1 MARYR
6 GPKLKIVRRLGQLP
20 GLTRKVARRNY
31 PPGQHGQAGNKSSE
45 YGIQLKEKQKLRYNY
60 GLSERQL
67 LRYVRRARRIKGST
81 GQTLLSLLEMRLD
94 NVIFRM
100 GIAPT
105 IPAARQLISHGHI
118 LVNNKRLNVTSYEC
132 VLNDIIT
139 IKDKN
144 DSKKLIQSFLE
155 LPKMLELPSHLN
167 FDKQKLEGSV
177 QGKADR
183 NSVGLPINELLV
195 IEYYSR
201 KG

>member
-31 PPGQHGQAGNKSSE
+31 PSGQHGQAGNKSSE
-45 YGIQLKEKQKLRYNY
+45 YGTQLKEKQKLRYNY

-132 VLNDIIT
+132 GLNDTIT
-139 IKDKN
+139 IRDRS
-144 DSKKLIQSFLE
+144 DSKKLIQSFIE
-155 LPKMLELPSHLN
+155 LPKMLELPTHLV
-167 FDKQKLEGSV
+167 FDKQKLEGNV